1 VSNQSNTCEAKQTEA
16 KRLAEILESSQDFY
30 PESSMR
36 FNNNLSESCDQA
48 AAELRRL
55 DAVEAENNKLREVLH
70 AFLRAPSVGSNGP
83 GSITIVVQDFNM
95 SAARAM
101 FTVAPVIQSQSTQV
115 RSAHRP

>member
-1 VSNQSNTCEAKQTEA
+1 MTANQTEA
-16 KRLAEILESSQDFY
+16 QRLAEILQSSQDFY

-36 FNNNLSESCDQA
+36 FNTNLAESCDQA

-55 DAVEAENNKLREVLH
+55 EAVNNELREVLH

-95 SAARAM
+95 KAARAM
-101 FTVAPVIQSQSTQV
+101 LAAAPVVQPNTN
-115 RSAHRP
+115 